1 MDRRQ
6 RAPLHHR
13 GAMAEVPHIIS
24 TGTSTSRHQSEL
36 ALFVVAKGNI
46 PPALELELRRDA
58 QPSQQ
63 SSLSRV
69 LCDGYITQ
77 SMFWHC
83 QSGQVIRECV
93 PSRRLHTIGLQ
104 GLID

>member
-46 PPALELELRRDA
+46 PPALELELRRDFTDA
-58 QPSQQ
+58 E
-63 SSLSRV
+63 LSRIV
-69 LCDGYITQ
+69 LD
-77 SMFWHC
+77 ML
-83 QSGQVIRECV
+83 
-93 PSRRLHTIGLQ
+93 PRLRARW
-104 GLID
+104 